1 MRRAFTLIELLV
13 VIVILGVLMTIVVS
27 VVPNVMVRA
36 KRTKTIAVINA
47 VRTALDQYMDD
58 NQEAVPP
65 IADWKGPED
74 ESGIAVL
81 TKALKG
87 YLRKGKDTY
96 VYSRR
101 ENTDVIADAFRRP
114 MRYRS
119 SYDENMTLR
128 PNIHNRGEDYN
139 EPMYDLWSAGPDGKD
154 QYYEPDN
161 GDDICNWERRR
172 EE

>member
-36 KRTKTIAVINA
+36 KRTKTLAVINA

-65 IADWKGPED
+65 IADWTGAND
-74 ESGIAVL
+74 ESGVAVL
-81 TKALKG
+81 TRALEG
-87 YLRKGKDTY
+87 YLRKDKDTY

-101 ENTDVIADAFRRP
+101 AGMDVIADAFGRP

-119 SYDENMTLR
+119 SYDENMALR

-154 QYYEPDN
+154 QYNEPGN
-161 GDDICNWERRR
+161 GDDICNWEQRKER
-172 EE
+172 